1 MIVSIMLLYSQVYK
15 STKSITIVFAILLRS
30 NYILHNP
37 HQSKIIM
44 FHDQVVLI
52 TGAAN
57 GIGLAAA
64 QQFATMGAQVF
75 LNDLNADTCASV
87 TCSIQKAG
95 YSAWPLPGDVTDPR
109 TPELL
114 IKQVLDQCGHLNI
127 LVNNAGFTWDGM
139 LHKMSDEQWQKIQEI
154 HTMAPFR
161 LTRAI
166 AQIWRPLAK
175 EEIKTGC
182 PHPHR
187 CIVNVSSTS
196 GLHGNIGQINYAT
209 AKMGVIGMTKTIA
222 REWGIFGIRCN
233 AVAFGFIDTR
243 LTRPVDEGHTHTIE
257 EKEIPLGIPQKVR
270 DASFSAIPM
279 ARPGT
284 ADEAAAGIILMASPL
299 ASYIT
304 GHTLEVT
311 GGLGI

>member
-1 MIVSIMLLYSQVYK
+1 M
-15 STKSITIVFAILLRS
+15 FED
-30 NYILHNP
+30 
-37 HQSKIIM
+37 QS
-44 FHDQVVLI
+44 VLI

-57 GIGLAAA
+57 GIGFSAAS
-64 QQFATMGAQVF
+64 QFAAMDALVF
-75 LNDLNADTCASV
+75 INDLDEDICEKAV
-87 TCSIQKAG
+87 QSIRNTGKKAW
-95 YSAWPLPGDVTDPR
+95 SLPGDITDPKI
-109 TPELL
+109 PERL
-114 IKQVLDQCGHLNI
+114 IQQVIDQCGYLNV

-139 LHKMSDEQWQKIQEI
+139 LHKMTDEQWQNIQEV

-161 LTRAI
+161 LVRAV

-175 EEIKTGC
+175 EEIKSGA

-209 AKMGVIGMTKTIA
+209 AKMGVVGMTKTIA

-243 LTRPVDEGHTHTIE
+243 LTRPTDEGHKLSIGG
-257 EKEIPLGIPQKVR
+257 KEIALGIPQTVR
-270 DASFSAIPM
+270 KNSFAAIPM
-279 ARPGT
+279 GRPGT
-284 ADEAAAGIILMASPL
+284 PEEAAAGIILMASPL
-299 ASYIT
+299 SSYIT

>member
-1 MIVSIMLLYSQVYK
+1 
-15 STKSITIVFAILLRS
+15 
-30 NYILHNP
+30 
-37 HQSKIIM
+37 M
-44 FHDQVVLI
+44 FEDQAVLI

-75 LNDLNADTCASV
+75 INDLDADACTSAARFIQDAGNA
-87 TCSIQKAG
+87 
-95 YSAWPLPGDVTDPR
+95 AWPLPGDVTDPK

-114 IKQVLDQCGHLNI
+114 IQQVLDQCGHLNV

-139 LHKMSDEQWQKIQEI
+139 LHKMTDEQWLQIQEV

-175 EEIKTGC
+175 EEMKTGHR
-182 PHPHR
+182 HPHR

-222 REWGIFGIRCN
+222 REWGMFGIRCN

-243 LTRPVDEGHTHTIE
+243 LTRPVDEGHTLSIE
-257 EKEIPLGIPQKVR
+257 GEEIALGIPQKVR
-270 DASFSAIPM
+270 DASFAAIPM
-279 ARPGT
+279 GRPGT
-284 ADEAAAGIILMASPL
+284 ADEAASGIILMASPL

>member
-1 MIVSIMLLYSQVYK
+1 
-15 STKSITIVFAILLRS
+15 
-30 NYILHNP
+30 
-37 HQSKIIM
+37 M

-57 GIGLAAA
+57 GIGRAAA
-64 QQFATMGAQVF
+64 QQFAAMGAQVF
-75 LNDLNADTCASV
+75 INDLDSDACKTAAR
-87 TCSIQKAG
+87 SIREAG
-95 YSAWPLPGDVTDPR
+95 NTAWPLSGDVTNPE

-114 IKQVLDQCGHLNI
+114 IQQVLDQCGYLNI

-139 LHKMSDEQWQKIQEI
+139 LHKMTDEQWQQIQEV

-166 AQIWRPLAK
+166 AQIWRPLAQ
-175 EEIKTGC
+175 EEIATGQ

-187 CIVNVSSTS
+187 CIINVSSTS

-222 REWGIFGIRCN
+222 REWGMFGIRCN

-243 LTRPVDEGHTHTIE
+243 LTRPLDEGHTLSVEGGQIA
-257 EKEIPLGIPQKVR
+257 LGIPKKVR
-270 DASFSAIPM
+270 DSSFAAIPM
-279 ARPGT
+279 KRPGT
-284 ADEAAAGIILMASPL
+284 ADEAAAGIILIASPL

>member
-1 MIVSIMLLYSQVYK
+1 
-15 STKSITIVFAILLRS
+15 
-30 NYILHNP
+30 
-37 HQSKIIM
+37 M
-44 FHDQVVLI
+44 FDDQAVLI

-64 QQFATMGAQVF
+64 QQFAKMGARVF
-75 LNDLNADTCASV
+75 INDLDADACASAV
-87 TCSIQKAG
+87 RTIREAG
-95 YSAWPLPGDVTDPR
+95 LAAWPVPGDVTDPEI
-109 TPELL
+109 PEQL
-114 IKQVLDQCGHLNI
+114 IQQVLHQCGHLNI

-139 LHKMSDEQWQKIQEI
+139 VHKMTDEQWYQIQEV

-161 LTRAI
+161 LIRAI

-175 EEIKTGC
+175 EEMRLGHS
-182 PHPHR
+182 HPHR

-209 AKMGVIGMTKTIA
+209 AKMGIIGMTKTIA

-243 LTRPVDEGHTHTIE
+243 LTRPLDEGHTLAVE
-257 EKEIPLGIPQKVR
+257 GVEVALGIPQKVR
-270 DASFSAIPM
+270 DASFAAIPM
-279 ARPGT
+279 KRPGT
-284 ADEAAAGIILMASPL
+284 TDEAAAGILLMASPL
-299 ASYIT
+299 AGYIT

>member
-1 MIVSIMLLYSQVYK
+1 
-15 STKSITIVFAILLRS
+15 
-30 NYILHNP
+30 
-37 HQSKIIM
+37 M
-44 FHDQVVLI
+44 FTNQVVLI

-57 GIGLAAA
+57 GIGYAAA
-64 QQFATMGAQVF
+64 QQFAKMGARVF
-75 LNDLNADTCASV
+75 INDLDADACIEATD
-87 TCSIQKAG
+87 SIRKAG
-95 YSAWPLPGDVTDPR
+95 NTAWALPGDVTDPE

-114 IKQVLDQCGHLNI
+114 IQQVIDQCGHLNI

-139 LHKMSDEQWQKIQEI
+139 LHKMSDEQWKRIQDV
-154 HTMAPFR
+154 HTLAPFR
-161 LTRAI
+161 LIRAV

-175 EEIKTGC
+175 GEIEAGRV
-182 PHPHR
+182 HPHR

-196 GLHGNIGQINYAT
+196 GLHGNTGQINYAT

-222 REWGIFGIRCN
+222 REWGFFGIRCN

-243 LTRPVDEGHTHTIE
+243 LTRPTDEGHTFMIGGAS
-257 EKEIPLGIPQKVR
+257 IALGIPGEVR
-270 DASFSAIPM
+270 EASFASIPM
-279 ARPGT
+279 RRPGT
-284 ADEAAAGIILMASPL
+284 PDEAALGIILMASPL

>member
-1 MIVSIMLLYSQVYK
+1 M
-15 STKSITIVFAILLRS
+15 
-30 NYILHNP
+30 
-37 HQSKIIM
+37 M
-44 FHDQVVLI
+44 FENQTVLI
-52 TGAAN
+52 TGSAN
-57 GIGLAAA
+57 GIGYAAA

-75 LNDLNADTCASV
+75 LNDMDAAACARA
-87 TCSIQKAG
+87 TQSIQENG
-95 YSAWPLPGDVTDPR
+95 NTAWSLPGDITDPE

-114 IKQVLDQCGHLNI
+114 IQQVIDQCGKLNI

-139 LHKMSDEQWQKIQEI
+139 LHKMSDKQWQRIQDI
-154 HTMAPFR
+154 HTTAPFR
-161 LTRAI
+161 LVRAI

-175 EEIKTGC
+175 GEIEIGH

-209 AKMGVIGMTKTIA
+209 AKMGVIGMTKSIA
-222 REWGIFGIRCN
+222 REWGIYGIRCN

-243 LTRPVDEGHTHTIE
+243 LTRPADEGHTLTVEGTSIA
-257 EKEIPLGIPQKVR
+257 LGIPQNVR
-270 DASFSAIPM
+270 EASFAEIPM
-279 ARPGT
+279 RRPGT
-284 ADEAAAGIILMASPL
+284 PEEAAAGIILMASPL

-304 GHTLEVT
+304 GHILEVT

>member
-1 MIVSIMLLYSQVYK
+1 
-15 STKSITIVFAILLRS
+15 
-30 NYILHNP
+30 
-37 HQSKIIM
+37 M
-44 FHDQVVLI
+44 FDDQIVLI

-75 LNDLNADTCASV
+75 INDLDADACMSAAR
-87 TCSIQKAG
+87 SIQEAG
-95 YSAWPLPGDVTDPR
+95 NTAWSLPGDVTDPK

-114 IKQVLDQCGHLNI
+114 IRQVLDQCGHLNI

-139 LHKMSDEQWQKIQEI
+139 LHKMTDEQWQQIQEV

-175 EEIKTGC
+175 EETKTGH

-196 GLHGNIGQINYAT
+196 GLHGNIGQVNYAT

-222 REWGIFGIRCN
+222 REWGMFGIRCN

-243 LTRPVDEGHTHTIE
+243 LTRPLDEGHTLSVEGEAIA
-257 EKEIPLGIPQKVR
+257 LGIPQKVR
-270 DASFSAIPM
+270 DASFAAIPM
-279 ARPGT
+279 GRPGT
-284 ADEAAAGIILMASPL
+284 ADEAAAGIVLMASPL